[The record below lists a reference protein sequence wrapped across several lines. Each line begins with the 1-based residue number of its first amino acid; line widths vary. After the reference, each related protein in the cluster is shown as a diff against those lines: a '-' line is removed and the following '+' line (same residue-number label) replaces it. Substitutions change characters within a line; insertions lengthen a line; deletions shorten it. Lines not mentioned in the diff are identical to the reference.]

1 MWGLNALNFGLKVVE
16 SSVSSARYAPAISSS
31 KSYMTEGGKEFMQ
44 EVNETKKKDSDAPSG
59 RCSLM

>member
-1 MWGLNALNFGLKVVE
+1 MSFGLKVVE
-16 SSVSSARYAPAISSS
+16 SSVSSARYTPAISSS
-31 KSYMTEGGKEFMQ
+31 KLYMTEGGKEFMQ

>member
-1 MWGLNALNFGLKVVE
+1 MNFGLKVVE
-16 SSVSSARYAPAISSS
+16 STVSSARYTAAISSS
-31 KSYMTEGGKEFMQ
+31 NLYMTEGGKEFMQ